1 MMLRL
6 RLYAFPVANVV
17 EVRQTHPN
25 SHNYCLLTIPR
36 TTPIAFLVRSFLVLQ
51 IETYLGENHHDW
63 RDTMG
68 HDEMALDVIALLD
81 RLQFHQVVVVGHSMG
96 GKVAQAMALLHPE
109 RVAGLIVL
117 DMAPVSYVHPGGG
130 DYDSNWKTIRDILQV
145 LTTVPFEPGMTK
157 RDVDI
162 FLRSHIDDPAI
173 RAFCLTNL
181 EMTTT
186 TATTSSSSSSE
197 MTIPRWKIPLSM
209 IAQQLDRLA
218 DFDLRPKSLES
229 SSSSHSPSN
238 LSSLPSSLVYE
249 GDAFFITGGQSKFVR
264 SVHLPTIQR
273 YFPNHMVSTIRG
285 AGHWVHA
292 EAPDET
298 IALIK
303 RYLDRSM

>member
-1 MMLRL
+1 
-6 RLYAFPVANVV
+6 
-17 EVRQTHPN
+17 
-25 SHNYCLLTIPR
+25 
-36 TTPIAFLVRSFLVLQ
+36 
-51 IETYLGENHHDW
+51 
-63 RDTMG
+63 MG

-96 GKVAQAMALLHPE
+96 GKVAQAMALLYPE

-117 DMAPVSYVHPGGG
+117 DMAPVSYVHRGGG

-157 RDVDI
+157 RDVDM
-162 FLRSHIDDPAI
+162 FLRPHIDDPAI

-186 TATTSSSSSSE
+186 TATTSSSSPSSSSE
-197 MTIPRWKIPLSM
+197 TTIPRWKIPLSN

-218 DFDLRPKSLES
+218 DFDLRPKLLES
-229 SSSSHSPSN
+229 SSSSHSSSHSSSN
-238 LSSLPSSLVYE
+238 PSSLPSSLVYE

-303 RYLDRSM
+303 RYLDRSI